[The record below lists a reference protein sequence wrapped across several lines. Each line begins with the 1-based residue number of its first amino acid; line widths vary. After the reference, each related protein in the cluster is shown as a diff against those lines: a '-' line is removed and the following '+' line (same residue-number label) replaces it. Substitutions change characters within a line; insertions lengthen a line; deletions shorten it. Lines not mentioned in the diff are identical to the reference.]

1 MNIKIQAIPAVV
13 LAAGLTSAYAQSADP
28 APAPAKKTAK
38 HTAVKPKPVPSATA
52 AELDELKRE
61 MQTQIDSLK
70 GQLSDRDVQL
80 KQAQDAAAAAQ
91 ASAARA
97 EAAASSQQQAVTDNA
112 SAVTTLQ
119 STVTDLK
126 SNQVNLVTSI
136 QDDQAKVKK
145 AIENPDSLHYKGI
158 EITPGGYTAAETV
171 YRSRATGGDIATPFS
186 AIPFDGTNASH
197 LSEWYS
203 TARQSRVALM
213 ATGKTDWGTLRGY
226 WEADWLGTGVTSNNN
241 QSNSYVLR
249 QRVVWAQAALNN
261 GFAFTGGQLWTLA
274 TEDRKGLSNLSG
286 DILTPQTID
295 PNYEAG
301 FVWTRQ
307 YGFRVTYSAPKFAIG
322 IAAENPQV
330 LGPGGSI
337 TLNPG
342 VSYLWG
348 QPGANGGLY
357 NGAASGASTVTPSCT
372 TTGTTVT
379 CSAVVL
385 PLVTTY
391 AINPA
396 PDVLAKI
403 AFDPG
408 WGHYEVFGI
417 SRLFRDRIFNTTG
430 TGTAAVTTAYND
442 TEVGGGIGGSLRVP
456 LFAKHLD
463 AGIKGLWG
471 AGVGRYGNTTISD
484 VTVKPDGTFSPLHA
498 FSGLGTLELHA
509 TPRLDIYANYGGDY
523 IGKSLFTTSAGK
535 VEGYGLGEAFTG
547 CGKESLPDLNQ
558 LPFVQLRLHRP
569 DPRRSGRHH
578 RLLVR
583 LLSRPQRQSSASGA
597 SSTATPSAS
606 SGTTFFSPP
615 ATYRPRASRPW
626 SGPASATTCR
636 KPHQQAAPERA
647 FRSRN
652 ALCAFRCNRILTDQN
667 RFWYILLIR
676 IRAAPYSSLV
686 SFSATQ
692 SNKYG
697 DSLLARY
704 FKIKNSS

>member
-1 MNIKIQAIPAVV
+1 MQFIQRGSMNIKIKAIAAVV

-28 APAPAKKTAK
+28 APAKKTAK
-38 HTAVKPKPVPSATA
+38 HIVAKPKPVPAATA

-97 EAAASSQQQAVTDNA
+97 EAAASSQQQAVTENA

-126 SNQVNLVTSI
+126 ANQVNLVTTI
-136 QDDQAKVKK
+136 QDGQAQVKK

-158 EITPGGYTAAETV
+158 EITPGGYMAAETV

-186 AIPFDGTNASH
+186 AIPFDGTDASH

-203 TARQSRVALM
+203 SARQSRVSMM

-226 WEADWLGTGVTSNNN
+226 VEADFLGTGVTSNNN

-249 QRVVWAQAALNN
+249 QRVVWAQAALNS
-261 GFAFTGGQLWTLA
+261 GWAFTGGQLWSLA
-274 TEDRKGLSNLSG
+274 TEDKKGLSNLSS

-348 QPGANGGLY
+348 QPGASGGLY
-357 NGAASGASTVTPSCT
+357 NGAASGSSTYTPSCT

-379 CSAVVL
+379 CSAVVPPVL
-385 PLVTTY
+385 TTY
-391 AINPA
+391 AINPN
-396 PDVLAKI
+396 PDFLVKA

-417 SRLFRDRIFNTTG
+417 GRAFRDRIYPG
-430 TGTAAVTTAYND
+430 TSTVTAPPFND
-442 TEVGGGIGGSLRVP
+442 TVWGGGIGGSARVP

-484 VTVKPDGTFSPLHA
+484 VTVKPWGGFSPLHG
-498 FSGLGTLELHA
+498 FSALGTLELHA

-523 IGKSLFTTSAGK
+523 IYKDLFTTTAGK

-547 CGKESLPDLNQ
+547 CGTEGLPTATTFPSANSGCTGQTRD
-558 LPFVQLRLHRP
+558 VQEATIGYWYDFYNGPKGRL
-569 DPRRSGRHH
+569 
-578 RLLVR
+578 
-583 LLSRPQRQSSASGA
+583 RQSIQYSYAERFIWNNLLL
-597 SSTATPSAS
+597 TP
-606 SGTTFFSPP
+606 GNVSPKGIENMVW
-615 ATYRPRASRPW
+615 TS
-626 SGPASATTCR
+626 
-636 KPHQQAAPERA
+636 
-647 FRSRN
+647 FRYY
-652 ALCAFRCNRILTDQN
+652 L
-667 RFWYILLIR
+667 
-676 IRAAPYSSLV
+676 P
-686 SFSATQ
+686 
-692 SNKYG
+692 
-697 DSLLARY
+697 
-704 FKIKNSS
+704 

>member
-1 MNIKIQAIPAVV
+1 MNIKIQAIAAVI
-13 LAAGLTSAYAQSADP
+13 LAAGLTSACAQSADP
-28 APAPAKKTAK
+28 APAHPVKKATK
-38 HTAVKPKPVPSATA
+38 HAAPKPKPVPAATA
-52 AELDELKRE
+52 AELQELKQE

-70 GQLSDRDVQL
+70 NQLSDRDSQL

-91 ASAARA
+91 ASADRA
-97 EAAASSQQQAVTDNA
+97 NAAASSQQQAVTENA
-112 SAVTTLQ
+112 TAVTTLQ

-126 SNQVNLVTSI
+126 ANQASVVTSI

-145 AIENPDSLHYKGI
+145 AIESPDSLHYKGI
-158 EITPGGYTAAETV
+158 ELTPGGYTAAETV

-203 TARQSRVALM
+203 SARQSRVSLM

-249 QRVVWAQAALNN
+249 QRVIWGQAALNN
-261 GFAFTGGQLWTLA
+261 GWAFTGGQLWSLA
-274 TEDRKGLSNLSG
+274 TEDKKGLSNLSG

-295 PNYEAG
+295 PNYNAG

-307 YGFRVTYSAPKFAIG
+307 YGFRVTYSKPKFAIG

-342 VSYLWG
+342 TSYLWG

-357 NGAASGASTVTPSCT
+357 NGAGSGASTFTPSCT

-379 CSAVVL
+379 CSAIVPPVL
-385 PLVTTY
+385 TTY
-391 AINPA
+391 AINPN
-396 PDVLAKI
+396 PDFLAKV

-408 WGHYEVFGI
+408 FGHYEVFGI
-417 SRLFRDRIFNTTG
+417 GRAFRDRIYDYTTVGTTNTINST
-430 TGTAAVTTAYND
+430 YND
-442 TEVGGGIGGSLRVP
+442 TVWGGGIGGSARVP

-471 AGVGRYGNTTISD
+471 AGVGRYGNTTIAD
-484 VTVKPDGTFSPLHA
+484 VTVKPWGEFSPLHA
-498 FSGLGTLELHA
+498 FSALGTLEYHA

-523 IGKSLFTTSAGK
+523 IYKTLYTTNAGK

-547 CGKESLPDLNQ
+547 CGTEPLP
-558 LPFVQLRLHRP
+558 
-569 DPRRSGRHH
+569 
-578 RLLVR
+578 
-583 LLSRPQRQSSASGA
+583 
-597 SSTATPSAS
+597 TATTFPAAN
-606 SGTTFFSPP
+606 SGCTGQTRDVQEGTIGYWYDFYKGPKGRLRQGVQYSYSERLIWDNLPITAGNVSPKGIENMFW
-615 ATYRPRASRPW
+615 TS
-626 SGPASATTCR
+626 
-636 KPHQQAAPERA
+636 
-647 FRSRN
+647 FRYY
-652 ALCAFRCNRILTDQN
+652 L
-667 RFWYILLIR
+667 
-676 IRAAPYSSLV
+676 P
-686 SFSATQ
+686 
-692 SNKYG
+692 
-697 DSLLARY
+697 
-704 FKIKNSS
+704 

>member
-1 MNIKIQAIPAVV
+1 MRLHPPDGAREDTNEDHGHEEFTNPLIQARTLPISNMQFIQRGSMNIKIKAIAAVV
-13 LAAGLTSAYAQSADP
+13 LAAGLTTAYAQSADP
-28 APAPAKKTAK
+28 APAPAKKAVK
-38 HTAVKPKPVPSATA
+38 HAAPKPKPVPAATA
-52 AELDELKRE
+52 AELDELKQE
-61 MQTQIDSLK
+61 MQTQINTLK
-70 GQLSDRDVQL
+70 QQLSDRDVQL
-80 KQAQDAAAAAQ
+80 KQAEDAAAAAQ

-97 EAAASSQQQAVTDNA
+97 EAAASTQQQAVTENA

-126 SNQVNLVTSI
+126 TNQVNLVTTI
-136 QDDQAKVKK
+136 QDGQAAVKK
-145 AIENPDSLHYKGI
+145 AIESPDSLHYKGI
-158 EITPGGYTAAETV
+158 EITPGGYMAAETV

-203 TARQSRVALM
+203 SARQSRVSMM

-226 WEADWLGTGVTSNNN
+226 VEADFLGTGVTSNNN

-261 GFAFTGGQLWTLA
+261 GWAFTGGQLWSLA
-274 TEDRKGLSNLSG
+274 TEDKKGLSNLSG

-295 PNYEAG
+295 PNYNAG

-357 NGAASGASTVTPSCT
+357 NGAASGASTYTPSCT

-379 CSAVVL
+379 CSAVVPPVL
-385 PLVTTY
+385 TTY
-391 AINPA
+391 AINPN
-396 PDVLAKI
+396 PDFLAKV

-417 SRLFRDRIFNTTG
+417 GRAFRDRIFPGPSTV
-430 TGTAAVTTAYND
+430 TATPYND
-442 TEVGGGIGGSLRVP
+442 TVWGGGIGGSARVP

-484 VTVKPDGTFSPLHA
+484 VTVKPWGEFSPLHA
-498 FSGLGTLELHA
+498 FSALGTLELHA

-523 IGKSLFTTSAGK
+523 IYKDLHTTSAGK

-547 CGKESLPDLNQ
+547 CGTEPLPTATTFPAANSGCTGQTRD
-558 LPFVQLRLHRP
+558 VQEATIGYWYDFYRGPHGRL
-569 DPRRSGRHH
+569 
-578 RLLVR
+578 
-583 LLSRPQRQSSASGA
+583 RQSIQYSYS
-597 SSTATPSAS
+597 
-606 SGTTFFSPP
+606 
-615 ATYRPRASRPW
+615 
-626 SGPASATTCR
+626 
-636 KPHQQAAPERA
+636 ER
-647 FRSRN
+647 FIWDN
-652 ALCAFRCNRILTDQN
+652 
-667 RFWYILLIR
+667 ILLT
-676 IRAAPYSSLV
+676 PGNV
-686 SFSATQ
+686 SPKGIENMVWTSF
-692 SNKYG
+692 
-697 DSLLARY
+697 RY
-704 FKIKNSS
+704 YLP